1 MTDANTTLRV
11 LYVSNSR
18 GVHDNRWMA
27 AMRTSGCTVTPLRID
42 SADGD
47 ALSTVERLVGDLGID
62 VVVAGPLTT
71 CTSTL
76 TGVSVPLVGL
86 SWGFDLHEMAGDEL
100 TSDSSWMTTL
110 AGLIVDSESTR
121 TIAEGFGVESSRI
134 ELIPWGVDLQ
144 VFHPDGPRAN
154 HPGLPARARV
164 VLSAR
169 AHEPLY
175 RVGDIVA
182 AFENGRYTWDDD
194 VYLVVVND
202 GPLTSDLQAG
212 AGDHTLFVGRVSEAD
227 LAAWLRRSD
236 VYVSASETDG
246 SSVTLLQAMACGAPV
261 LVSDI
266 PGNREWIRDGEN
278 GRLLPLGDV
287 EALSLAL
294 TEVLASPERLVGTG
308 KALNE
313 VRERADWSR
322 NSPRLCALLRRVSG
336 LLPDG

>member
-1 MTDANTTLRV
+1 MHV

-18 GVHDNRWMA
+18 GVHDDRWIS

-42 SADGD
+42 PADGG

-71 CTSTL
+71 CTRALAS
-76 TGVSVPLVGL
+76 VSVPLVGL
-86 SWGFDLHEMAGDEL
+86 SWGFDLHQIAGTEQHP
-100 TSDSSWMTTL
+100 DSSWMTTL

-121 TIAEGFGVESSRI
+121 TIAENFGVESDRI
-134 ELIPWGVDLQ
+134 ELIPWGVDLE
-144 VFHPDGPRAN
+144 VFHPDGGRAT
-154 HPGLPARARV
+154 HPGLPSSARV

-182 AFENGRYTWDDD
+182 AFENGRNTWDDD

-202 GPLTSDLQAG
+202 GPLTSGLQAG
-212 AGDHTLFVGRVSEAD
+212 AGDHTLFIGRVAEED
-227 LAAWLRRSD
+227 LAAWFRRSD

-261 LVSDI
+261 LISDI

-278 GRLLPLGDV
+278 GRLFPLGDID
-287 EALSLAL
+287 ALTAALAEVLANTEDLAGTAQAL
-294 TEVLASPERLVGTG
+294 TEVRA
-308 KALNE
+308 
-313 VRERADWSR
+313 RADWSR
-322 NSPRLCALLRRVSG
+322 NSPRLCALLRRISE
-336 LLPDG
+336 LPPDE

>member
-1 MTDANTTLRV
+1 MHV

-18 GVHDNRWMA
+18 GVHDDRWIS
-27 AMRTSGCTVTPLRID
+27 AMRTSGCTVTPLRVD
-42 SADGD
+42 PADGD
-47 ALSTVERLVGDLGID
+47 ALSAVERLVGDLGID

-71 CTSTL
+71 CTSAL
-76 TGVSVPLVGL
+76 ARVNVPLVGL

-121 TIAEGFGVESSRI
+121 TIAKGFGVESGRI
-134 ELIPWGVDLQ
+134 ELIPWGVDLE
-144 VFHPDGPRAN
+144 VFNPDGPRAT
-154 HPGLPARARV
+154 HGGLPASARV

-169 AHEPLY
+169 AHEHLY

-182 AFENGRYTWDDD
+182 AFENGRNSWGDD
-194 VYLVVVND
+194 VYLVVVNN
-202 GPLTSDLQAG
+202 GPLTPDLQAD
-212 AGDHTLFVGRVSEAD
+212 AGDHTLFVGCVSEAD

-246 SSVTLLQAMACGAPV
+246 SSVTLLQAMACGTPV

-278 GRLLPLGDV
+278 GRLFSLGNTDALTL
-287 EALSLAL
+287 ALS
-294 TEVLASPERLVGTG
+294 EVLASTEELAGTG
-308 KALNE
+308 QALND

-322 NSPRLCALLRRVSG
+322 NSPRLCELLRRVSE
-336 LLPDG
+336 LTPDE

>member
-1 MTDANTTLRV
+1 MTDANTTMHV
-11 LYVSNSR
+11 LYVSNTQ
-18 GVHDNRWMA
+18 GVHDERWIS

-42 SADGD
+42 PGDGD
-47 ALSTVERLVGDLGID
+47 AVRTVERLMSDLDID

-71 CTSTL
+71 CTSAL
-76 TGVSVPLVGL
+76 VGVSVPLVGL
-86 SWGFDLHEMAGDEL
+86 SWGFDLHEMAGESR
-100 TSDSSWMTTL
+100 TSDYSWMTTL

-121 TIAEGFGVESSRI
+121 TIAEGFGVESDRI
-134 ELIPWGVDLQ
+134 ELIPWGVDLE
-144 VFHPDGPRAN
+144 VFHPDGPRAT
-154 HPGLPARARV
+154 HPGLPASARV

-182 AFENGRYTWDDD
+182 AFENGRNSWNDD

-202 GPLTSDLQAG
+202 GPLTSDLETG
-212 AGDHTLFVGRVSEAD
+212 AGDHTLFVGRVSEAE

-246 SSVTLLQAMACGAPV
+246 SSVTLLQAMACGSPV

-266 PGNREWIRDGEN
+266 PGNREWLRDGAN
-278 GRLLPLGDV
+278 GRLFPLGDID
-287 EALSLAL
+287 AL
-294 TEVLASPERLVGTG
+294 TLAVGEVLASPENLVGTG
-308 KALNE
+308 QALND

-322 NSPRLCALLRRVSG
+322 NSPRLCSLLRRVSE
-336 LLPDG
+336 LPPDE